1 MIYVFLADGFEEIE
15 ALATVD
21 ILRRADIDTK
31 TVGVTGK
38 TVMGTHGIKVEADIR
53 IDEATDVS
61 LDGVVLPG
69 GLPGAWNLK
78 DNQRVRELTEYC
90 FKTKKL
96 VAAICAAPAVLGDF
110 GFLKGKKA
118 VCYPGF
124 EDRLVGAQCVSDSVV
139 VSDNIITA
147 KGAGA
152 AFEFAFEIV
161 SYVEGSDKKAKTI
174 GDAMQCVR

>member
-21 ILRRADIDTK
+21 ILRRAEIEVK

-38 TVMGTHGIKVEADIR
+38 NVTGTHNIKVEADIY

-69 GLPGAWNLK
+69 GLPGAWHLK

-124 EDRLVGAQCVSDSVV
+124 EDRLVGAECVSDSVV
-139 VSDNIITA
+139 VSENIITA
-147 KGAGA
+147 KGAG
-152 AFEFAFEIV
+152 E
-161 SYVEGSDKKAKTI
+161 
-174 GDAMQCVR
+174 